1 MKNSIL
7 TIHIITIFPE
17 IFLPLKTSIIKR
29 AQDKKLVNINIVNLR
44 DFTTDKHKTVDD
56 APYGGGSGMVLKVEP
71 VYKAI
76 KKIKRNRSCK
86 VILMSPKGIT
96 FNQNKARTL
105 LKEKNII
112 LICGHYE
119 GFDERIL
126 HYVDE
131 ELSIGDYILT
141 QGELPAMVIADS
153 VIRLIPGVID
163 KESVE
168 NESFNNSLLD
178 YPHYTRPAVF
188 RKMKVPEVLLSGNH
202 KLIKKYRLEK
212 QLEIT
217 KKLRPDLYR
226 IYKESL

>member
-1 MKNSIL
+1 
-7 TIHIITIFPE
+7 
-17 IFLPLKTSIIKR
+17 
-29 AQDKKLVNINIVNLR
+29 
-44 DFTTDKHKTVDD
+44 
-56 APYGGGSGMVLKVEP
+56 
-71 VYKAI
+71 
-76 KKIKRNRSCK
+76 
-86 VILMSPKGIT
+86 
-96 FNQNKARTL
+96 
-105 LKEKNII
+105 
-112 LICGHYE
+112 
-119 GFDERIL
+119 
-126 HYVDE
+126 
-131 ELSIGDYILT
+131 
-141 QGELPAMVIADS
+141 MVIADS